1 MGIQKYKKAA
11 LNTKFKIVFFL
22 IVCTI
27 LAAGCTLPQTTIA
40 IPTETSALQA
50 TATSTPFQPIPPTQ
64 IIVLPTATSTPAPL
78 SFWVDE
84 SVPEGLK
91 KAIALPQGVI
101 LAANPSGATFRLEVE
116 RKGEN
121 APVQW
126 AYALV
131 APFPT
136 YVDGVSL
143 KDLKKAWL
151 GGQASLFGG
160 HPILMSASSKAA
172 FSSVWGEPG
181 GNAVQVVT
189 DANLLSTAWDEKI
202 AWAMVPFERLEPRW
216 KVLRVDSVSPLDSNF
231 DLSTYPLVVPFTL
244 TGDRATLDLVMQ
256 AAQNQNLTMLPTTN
270 RDPKK
275 MTTVIMTGVTALV
288 RATADRMERKG
299 NTYPARDIVDWLRD
313 ADITH
318 ISNEVSF
325 NPSCKPPNASDPSLI
340 FCSNPKYIELLD
352 YIQADV
358 IELTGNHMN
367 DYGRDALLYSL
378 DLYRQH
384 GMKYYASGKNLEE
397 ARQPIKLEH
406 NGNKIAFMGCNPVG
420 PSGVWA
426 TSSEAGAANCDY
438 DYMTQQIRQLR
449 SEGYLPIVTFQY
461 YESYDVHPSPKQIE
475 DFRRVS
481 EAGAVIVDGSQ
492 AHRPQAMEFDEGGF
506 IHYGLGNLFFD
517 QMETPW
523 TGTRDEFID
532 RHVFYEGRYIST
544 ELKTA
549 MLEDYARP
557 RPTTQTERN
566 AILGESFDASG
577 WNWGQ

>member
-1 MGIQKYKKAA
+1 MKIK
-11 LNTKFKIVFFL
+11 LKIVYVL
-22 IVCTI
+22 IVCAI
-27 LAAGCTLPQTTIA
+27 LAASCTTPQTTTVN
-40 IPTETSALQA
+40 PTETSALQA
-50 TATSTPFQPIPPTQ
+50 TATLTPFQPIPPTQ
-64 IIVLPTATSTPAPL
+64 VIVLPTATSTPPRL
-78 SFWVDE
+78 SFWIDE

-91 KAIALPQGVI
+91 NAIVLPQGVV
-101 LAANPSGATFRLEVE
+101 LAGHPGSATFRLEVN
-116 RKGEN
+116 RQGGQ
-121 APVQW
+121 APVHW
-126 AYALV
+126 VYALV

-136 YVDGVSL
+136 YTDGISL
-143 KDLKKAWL
+143 NDLKNDWQ
-151 GGQASLFGG
+151 GGGSGPFGG
-160 HPILMSASSKAA
+160 HPILMSASTKAA

-181 GNAVQVVT
+181 GNAMQVIP
-189 DANLLSTAWDEKI
+189 DADLLSTAWEAKI
-202 AWAMVPFERLEPRW
+202 AWAIVPFERLEPRW
-216 KVLRVDSVSPLDSNF
+216 KVLRVDGVSPLDSNF
-231 DLSTYPLVVPFTL
+231 NLATYPLVVPFTL
-244 TGDRATLDLVMQ
+244 TGDQATLDLAMQ
-256 AAQNQNLTMLPTTN
+256 AAQKENLSMLPATN
-270 RDPKK
+270 FDPNK

-313 ADITH
+313 ASITH

-325 NPSCKPPNASDPSLI
+325 NPDCKPPNASDPSLI

-367 DYGRDALLYSL
+367 DYGRDALVYSL

-384 GMKYYASGKNLEE
+384 GMKYYASGKDLEE
-397 ARQPIKLEH
+397 ARQPLKLEH
-406 NGNKIAFMGCNPVG
+406 NGNKIGFMGCNPAG
-420 PSGVWA
+420 PPGVWA
-426 TSSEAGAANCDY
+426 TDNAAGAANCDY
-438 DYMTQQIRQLR
+438 ETMTQQIRQLR
-449 SEGYLPIVTFQY
+449 SEGFLPIVTFQY
-461 YESYDVHPSPKQIE
+461 YESYDVHPSPKQME

-492 AHRPQAMEFDEGGF
+492 AHRPQAMEFYGGGF

-532 RHVFYEGRYIST
+532 RHVFYNGRYIST

-557 RPTTQTERN
+557 RPTTQAERN
-566 AILGESFDASG
+566 AILGESFKASG
-577 WNWGQ
+577 WGWEQ